1 MIDFLRLYDT
11 ANHFLLKYLG
21 LSVFKSL
28 VLVGITL
35 LHVAYTTY
43 AERKI
48 IGHMQQRLGP
58 NRVGP
63 RGLLQPIADVLKLIT
78 KEDIIPSCVDSPVVF
93 KLAPFISLVAGATS
107 LAVIPIW
114 EHFVVTNVNMALL
127 VVLAMSSLSSFGVIL
142 AGWASNSRYSFL
154 GGLRASAQVI
164 SYEIAMALALVG
176 VMMLAGSM
184 NLIEIVK
191 AQIESPFK
199 IYAIPQIIGFF
210 VFMVAAIAETN
221 RTPFDL
227 PEAESELVAGY
238 FVEYSGIRFALFY
251 LAEYFGMIVMSM
263 LAVVCFLGGWYGP
276 FEVPGVPMFWFL
288 LKLYFLIFF
297 YIWVRATLPRY
308 RYDQLMGLGWKV
320 LIPLALL
327 NIVITGLIK
336 VLA

>member
-1 MIDFLRLYDT
+1 MDVQGAYNA

-21 LSVFKSL
+21 ISLFKAL
-28 VLVGITL
+28 IVVVIAL
-35 LHVAYTTY
+35 LHVAYITY
-43 AERKI
+43 VERKV
-48 IGHMQQRLGP
+48 IGRMQQRLGP

-78 KEDIIPSCVDSPVVF
+78 KEDIIPSSVDSRWVF
-93 KLAPFISLVAGATS
+93 IIAPFISLVAGATS
-107 LAVIPIW
+107 LAVLPIW
-114 EHFVVTNVNMALL
+114 EHFVVTNVNASLL

-154 GGLRASAQVI
+154 GGLRAGAQVV
-164 SYEIAMALALVG
+164 SYEIAMALSLVG

-184 NLIEIVK
+184 NLVEIVK
-191 AQIESPFK
+191 AQIASPFK

-210 VFMVAAIAETN
+210 VFMIAAIAETN

-227 PEAESELVAGY
+227 PEAETELVAGY

-251 LAEYFGMIVMSM
+251 LAEYFGMVVMSM

-276 FEVPGVPMFWFL
+276 FDIPGIPMFWFL

-320 LIPLALL
+320 LIPLSLL
-327 NIVITGLIK
+327 NIVITGFIK
-336 VLA
+336 ILV

>member
-1 MIDFLRLYDT
+1 MDAKTLYD
-11 ANHFLLKYLG
+11 AADHFFLKYFGISLIKG
-21 LSVFKSL
+21 L
-28 VLVGITL
+28 VLVVITL
-35 LHVAYTTY
+35 LHVAYATY
-43 AERKI
+43 AERKV
-48 IGHMQQRLGP
+48 IGRMQQRIGP

-63 RGLLQPIADVLKLIT
+63 RGLLQPIADVLKLLT
-78 KEDIIPSCVDSPVVF
+78 KEDITPDCVDRPVF
-93 KLAPFISLVAGATS
+93 MIAPFISLVAGATS

-114 EHFVVTNVNMALL
+114 QNFVVANVNCALL
-127 VVLAMSSLSSFGVIL
+127 VILALSSLSSFGVIL
-142 AGWASNSRYSFL
+142 AGWGSNSRYSFL

-176 VMMLAGSM
+176 VMMLAGSL
-184 NLIEIVK
+184 NLVDIVN
-191 AQIESPFK
+191 AQAKSPFK
-199 IYAIPQIIGFF
+199 MYAIPQILGFF

-238 FVEYSGIRFALFY
+238 FVEYSAMRFALFY

-263 LAVVCFLGGWYGP
+263 VAVTCFLGGWYGP
-276 FEVPGVPMFWFL
+276 FEIPGIPFFWFL
-288 LKLYFLIFF
+288 VKLYFLIFF

-308 RYDQLMGLGWKV
+308 RYDQVMGLGWKI